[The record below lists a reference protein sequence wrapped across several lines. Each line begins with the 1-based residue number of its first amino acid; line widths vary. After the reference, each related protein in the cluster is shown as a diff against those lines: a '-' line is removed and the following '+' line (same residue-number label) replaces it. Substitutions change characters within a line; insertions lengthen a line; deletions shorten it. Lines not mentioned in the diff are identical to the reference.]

1 MRHYL
6 TDLEEVALPT
16 IEELDTGGCNMSGV
30 ISSLVMTLCCC
41 LIVLLVSHA
50 PHSVHSFIT
59 PQIHHKIHTTRDFHT
74 HNNNDSTLLYAANNV
89 AIQEESSSTLKQ
101 QQDDDEKS
109 IISYSAILKAIDRDA
124 YNEALQSCSYLVS
137 EDYYYHANESTT
149 TKNTVT
155 IETQSEEAT
164 LTNKCYHSPSNPV
177 LSTETVHALQTAAQ
191 HYFEINRK
199 YEDEELVGS
208 AVALGIERV
217 DLANLLSNDNE
228 NKNERWKEEL
238 NDCLVQIVYPSIR
251 SVWPSSSLDTHSE
264 KTKDE
269 LLTNSQQ
276 QQQSSLL
283 TVTSATIFANGGYAG
298 SKSSMTTFERD
309 AGLYVVHIDL
319 GNEIMGRGWGDERGE
334 QEEEAMGA
342 IFMESLV
349 SNDDD
354 DDNDDNDDTE
364 NNNNAKQQ
372 QSPIVGPLQPGQMIL
387 HKSNERTAVLTAVPS
402 DIHEL
407 ECNALDCK
415 QRTSIIQSS
424 EGNRHYV
431 LRLVLSSSLAIESSN
446 NGNASSS
453 SSSTQKEEEVDDDNI
468 LRLPPQAPMEER
480 SYRLRSYARF
490 RDDRVRYITLAG
502 LLDVNDHENHLWLGF
517 DYIARMTSGDEEDD
531 ADGNDASTDDETSRS
546 VDLLHQQLS
555 NANKAIYHLDKA
567 ARLCSTDSRV
577 YFQLA
582 TALKAK
588 MDCEKRLQRL
598 LSNND
603 VGVVEK
609 KNNIDN
615 DDVETAYLTKMA
627 MALERSAHL
636 EGAAVKAGVK
646 DIQDL
651 TICLNALAEAYA
663 RMWQFDKTLNVIDK
677 WAECGS
683 IRSNLAI
690 EDQSSS
696 IGGGYNNALLP
707 SYEWITTPDDNKNV
721 VAVRTVGD
729 VPVLEDDEIRMLRS
743 AADKRFAIAAGV
755 QTSRYTMQYEGKVF
769 VCETLVCFCCIF
781 QTAQYVYDAS
791 SIPLPLGSL
800 TIGNSE
806 VHLDDLCA
814 SDPILKTRMDTI
826 LKEKIYPLV
835 RATIAEEGRGPD
847 GSICVYDSILV
858 RYNGEKAKAAG
869 RIGAS
874 QPLVSDSFELSLQL

>member
-1 MRHYL
+1 MRHLSQISKKWPYL
-6 TDLEEVALPT
+6 QSKSSN
-16 IEELDTGGCNMSGV
+16 ITGGCNMSGV

-59 PQIHHKIHTTRDFHT
+59 PQIHHKIHTTRDFH
-74 HNNNDSTLLYAANNV
+74 NNNNGSTLYAANNV
-89 AIQEESSSTLKQ
+89 AIQEESSSALKQ

-137 EDYYYHANESTT
+137 EDYYYHVNESRKA

-164 LTNKCYHSPSNPV
+164 LANKCYHSPSNPV

-191 HYFEINRK
+191 HYFENNRK

-228 NKNERWKEEL
+228 NKNERWKEDL

-349 SNDDD
+349 SNDD
-354 DDNDDNDDTE
+354 TE

-453 SSSTQKEEEVDDDNI
+453 SSSSTQEEEDEEVNDDNI
-468 LRLPPQAPMEER
+468 LLLPPQAPMEER

-517 DYIARMTSGDEEDD
+517 DYIARMTD
-531 ADGNDASTDDETSRS
+531 
-546 VDLLHQQLS
+546 
-555 NANKAIYHLDKA
+555 
-567 ARLCSTDSRV
+567 
-577 YFQLA
+577 
-582 TALKAK
+582 
-588 MDCEKRLQRL
+588 
-598 LSNND
+598 
-603 VGVVEK
+603 
-609 KNNIDN
+609 
-615 DDVETAYLTKMA
+615 
-627 MALERSAHL
+627 
-636 EGAAVKAGVK
+636 
-646 DIQDL
+646 
-651 TICLNALAEAYA
+651 
-663 RMWQFDKTLNVIDK
+663 
-677 WAECGS
+677 
-683 IRSNLAI
+683 
-690 EDQSSS
+690 
-696 IGGGYNNALLP
+696 
-707 SYEWITTPDDNKNV
+707 DDNE
-721 VAVRTVGD
+721 G
-729 VPVLEDDEIRMLRS
+729 EDEM
-743 AADKRFAIAAGV
+743 V
-755 QTSRYTMQYEGKVF
+755 WT
-769 VCETLVCFCCIF
+769 
-781 QTAQYVYDAS
+781 
-791 SIPLPLGSL
+791 
-800 TIGNSE
+800 
-806 VHLDDLCA
+806 H
-814 SDPILKTRMDTI
+814 
-826 LKEKIYPLV
+826 
-835 RATIAEEGRGPD
+835 
-847 GSICVYDSILV
+847 
-858 RYNGEKAKAAG
+858 
-869 RIGAS
+869 
-874 QPLVSDSFELSLQL
+874 